1 MERARATQ
9 IQIELSFE
17 EKEGNCAAALDF
29 RLESPKNP
37 ERLTPDLFEAEIL
50 MQARKI
56 ASAYRAFHES
66 NVPEK
71 FDAWL
76 KKTRDLIR
84 DAARDG
90 ALV

>member
-37 ERLTPDLFEAEIL
+37 ERLTPELFEAEIL
-50 MQARKI
+50 MQAQKI
-56 ASAYRAFHES
+56 ARAYRAFHES